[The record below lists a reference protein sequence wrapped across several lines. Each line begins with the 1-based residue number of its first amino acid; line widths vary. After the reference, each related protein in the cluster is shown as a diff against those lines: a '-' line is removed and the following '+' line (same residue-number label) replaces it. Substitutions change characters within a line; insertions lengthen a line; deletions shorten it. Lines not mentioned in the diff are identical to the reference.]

1 MNWQKILPS
10 VPAGTPKTPSCM
22 EALAQLRRLEVQEK
36 RAELEHLR
44 RYYGDSW
51 LQAVEDQAVLPRP
64 SSSTAVAHA
73 TDSASEG
80 AAETSQSSRKPTG
93 KEDNSMT
100 VVVELHSGVAG
111 KSELQSAAIRNSAE
125 GAFHKDAMF
134 LSSESGAEDG
144 GASYVPAQASA
155 RLQPCGDDLH
165 ADDNSRRTEEMLL
178 SGNSQLAAGKD
189 HSKAKE
195 KDGRVKKGEE
205 SPGLWDS
212 LHDTM
217 IEPGKYKSVH
227 DTMIELGKYKSV
239 HDTMIELGKYKSM
252 QNPVTEPGKCKSV
265 HDTTID
271 LGKYKSVHDTMI
283 EPGKYKSVHDTT
295 IQPGKYKSAHDTMIE
310 PGKYKS
316 VHDTMIDLGKYKSV
330 HDTMVEPGKYKS
342 VHDTMIDLG
351 KYKSV
356 HDTMIQPGKYK
367 SAHDTMI
374 QPGKYKSAHDT
385 MIEPGKYK
393 SVHDTM
399 SHDWPG

>member
-10 VPAGTPKTPSCM
+10 VPAGTPKTPSRM

-64 SSSTAVAHA
+64 SSSSAVAHA

-80 AAETSQSSRKPTG
+80 AAETSQSSRKPAG
-93 KEDNSMT
+93 KDNSVT
-100 VVVELHSGVAG
+100 VVVELHNGVAG
-111 KSELQSAAIRNSAE
+111 KSELQSAASRNSAE

-144 GASYVPAQASA
+144 GASDVPAQASA
-155 RLQPCGDDLH
+155 RLQPCGDDFH
-165 ADDNSRRTEEMLL
+165 TDDDSQRTEEMLL

-189 HSKAKE
+189 HNKVEE
-195 KDGRVKKGEE
+195 KDERVKKKGEE

-252 QNPVTEPGKCKSV
+252 
-265 HDTTID
+265 
-271 LGKYKSVHDTMI
+271 
-283 EPGKYKSVHDTT
+283 
-295 IQPGKYKSAHDTMIE
+295 HDTMIE

-316 VHDTMIDLGKYKSV
+316 VHDTM
-330 HDTMVEPGKYKS
+330 VEPGTYKKKKKEW
-342 VHDTMIDLG
+342 VQLQ
-351 KYKSV
+351 V
-356 HDTMIQPGKYK
+356 R
-367 SAHDTMI
+367 
-374 QPGKYKSAHDT
+374 
-385 MIEPGKYK
+385 
-393 SVHDTM
+393 
-399 SHDWPG
+399 